1 MFLVTAI
8 VSVVLAAALAMSAG
22 AKLTRKADVIAS
34 MHTVE
39 VPDDKIPLLAY
50 VEIAGAVGLIVG
62 LFWWP
67 IGVLAALGVIAYFV
81 GAVGAHLRVSDRQ
94 IAPAAV
100 LLIVAFV
107 TLVVR
112 IASA

>member
-1 MFLVTAI
+1 MFLVTVI
-8 VSVVLAAALAMSAG
+8 LSLLLAAALAMSAA

-34 MHTVE
+34 MHTVG
-39 VPDDKIPLLAY
+39 VADDKIPFLAY
-50 VEIAGAVGLIVG
+50 AEIAGALGLIVG

-67 IGVLAALGVIAYFV
+67 IGVLAAIGVAVYFL
-81 GAVGAHLRVSDRQ
+81 GAVVSHLRVNDRQ

-100 LLIVAFV
+100 LLVVTLV